1 MPKSFKLILC
11 LYYCVTKIKT
21 FFPSHACF
29 TNIYTT
35 LNYKM
40 SIHNQYFETSHRN
53 VVMEDYNINLVYLTH
68 HFQYKDGM
76 KS

>member
-1 MPKSFKLILC
+1 
-11 LYYCVTKIKT
+11 
-21 FFPSHACF
+21 
-29 TNIYTT
+29 
-35 LNYKM
+35 M

-76 KS
+76 KSWEKKHSAYVYIVNRQKHTKNRHTPYE